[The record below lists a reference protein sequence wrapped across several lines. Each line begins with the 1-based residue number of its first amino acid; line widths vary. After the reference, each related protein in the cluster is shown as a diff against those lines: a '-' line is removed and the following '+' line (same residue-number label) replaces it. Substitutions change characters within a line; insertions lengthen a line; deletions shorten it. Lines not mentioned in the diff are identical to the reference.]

1 MMKKMIKYNWF
12 FEQSPETVWKY
23 LTTSELMAQW
33 LMKND
38 FELLLGHKFMFKT
51 NAHPEL
57 DFDGKVYCEI
67 LEIDPARKL
76 VYSWKCGDGLA
87 MNLDSIV
94 TWILIPKNE
103 GTELILEHS
112 GLGELK
118 NTMLFQAM
126 NKGWDENV
134 RVKMGNLF
142 NIKPQNETT
151 GN

>member
-1 MMKKMIKYNWF
+1 MKKMIKYNWF

-23 LTTSELMAQW
+23 LTTSELIAQW

-38 FELLLGHKFMFKT
+38 FELVLGRKFMFKA
-51 NAHPEL
+51 NPYPDLE
-57 DFDGKVYCEI
+57 FDGNVYCEI
-67 LEIDPARKL
+67 LEISPVKKL
-76 VYSWKCGDGLA
+76 VYSWKSGDGEGKI
-87 MNLDSIV
+87 NVDSLV
-94 TWILIPKNE
+94 TWILIPKNG

-112 GLGELK
+112 GLDDLK
-118 NTMLFQAM
+118 NVLLFQAM

-142 NIKPQNETT
+142 NIKPYNETT